1 MDDLAAFAVLVD
13 AGSFTLAAQQL
24 GCSKGQL
31 SKRISHLEAQFAV
44 VLLHRTTRRLSLTAA
59 GAALLPQAQAL
70 VVQVERARQATVPV
84 SLGETF
90 FDGLL
95 LEFSR
100 DYPDVQIELDLS
112 NNFRDLLREGFDLA
126 IRTEVGNDER
136 LVARP
141 LLVMNEMT
149 CASPAYLER
158 YGEPRTPQ
166 ELAQHHCLL
175 NSHYSGREEWQYHRQ
190 HELVRVRVG
199 GPLRWL
205 VPVSPACRPMPWP
218 QSWLMGVCAGCCV
231 IIAPAICRPTWCI
244 RTRAGCPDAPRC
256 WPIIWSVGSSAAAR
270 RWSGSSFSHAVCK
283 RVMAP
288 WRISRPS
295 VCAGSNVQLAAWAL
309 SRAVSSRWPSSR
321 TSSRSR
327 MNTWLA

>member
-1 MDDLAAFAVLVD
+1 MISALIGNLWFSFGNNPVSEMDDLAAFAVLVE

-31 SKRISHLEAQFAV
+31 SKRISQLEAQFSV

-70 VVQVERARQATVPV
+70 VVQVERAHQALARLKDDIAGPVRITVPV

-100 DYPDVQIELDLS
+100 DYPDVQIELDL
-112 NNFRDLLREGFDLA
+112 NNGFRDLAREGFDLA

-141 LLVMNEMT
+141 LLVMNELT

-158 YGEPRTPQ
+158 YGEPQTPQ
-166 ELAQHHCLL
+166 ELVNHRCLL
-175 NSHYSGREEWQYHRQ
+175 NSHYSGREEWQYHRE
-190 HELVRVRVG
+190 HELLRVRVA
-199 GPLRWL
+199 GPFASNHYNLLKKAALVGAGIARLPSYVLPAELADGRLRWL
-205 VPVSPACRPMPWP
+205 LRDY
-218 QSWLMGVCAGCCV
+218 
-231 IIAPAICRPTWCI
+231 
-244 RTRAGCPDAPRC
+244 RTRDMPLYLVHPYQGGLPRRTQVLADYLIG
-256 WPIIWSVGSSAAAR
+256 WFKR
-270 RWSGSSFSHAVCK
+270 SGE
-283 RVMAP
+283 
-288 WRISRPS
+288 
-295 VCAGSNVQLAAWAL
+295 AL
-309 SRAVSSRWPSSR
+309 ERLQR
-321 TSSRSR
+321 
-327 MNTWLA
+327 

>member
-1 MDDLAAFAVLVD
+1 MVFFWKQSVSEMDDLAAFAVLVE

-31 SKRISHLEAQFAV
+31 SKRISQLEAQFSV

-70 VVQVERARQATVPV
+70 VVQVERAHQALARLKDDIAGPMRMTVPV

-112 NNFRDLLREGFDLA
+112 NGFRDLAREGFDLA
-126 IRTEVGNDER
+126 IRTEVGSDER

-141 LLVMNEMT
+141 LLVMNELT

-158 YGEPRTPQ
+158 HGEPQTPQ
-166 ELAQHHCLL
+166 ELANHRCLL

-190 HELVRVRVG
+190 HELLRVRVS
-199 GPLRWL
+199 GPFASNHYNLLKKAALAGAGIARLPSYVLPAELADGRLRWL
-205 VPVSPACRPMPWP
+205 LRDYQTRDMPLYLVHP
-218 QSWLMGVCAGCCV
+218 YQGGL
-231 IIAPAICRPTWCI
+231 PR
-244 RTRAGCPDAPRC
+244 RTQVLADYLIGWFKR
-256 WPIIWSVGSSAAAR
+256 SSE
-270 RWSGSSFSHAVCK
+270 
-283 RVMAP
+283 
-288 WRISRPS
+288 
-295 VCAGSNVQLAAWAL
+295 AL
-309 SRAVSSRWPSSR
+309 DR
-321 TSSRSR
+321 
-327 MNTWLA
+327 L

>member
-1 MDDLAAFAVLVD
+1 MSEMDDLAAFAVLVE

-31 SKRISHLEAQFAV
+31 SKRISQLEAQFSV

-70 VVQVERARQATVPV
+70 VVQVERAHQALARLKDDIAGPVRITVPV

-100 DYPDVQIELDLS
+100 DYPDVQIELDL
-112 NNFRDLLREGFDLA
+112 NNGFRDLAREGFDLA

-141 LLVMNEMT
+141 LLVMNELT

-166 ELAQHHCLL
+166 ELANHRCLL
-175 NSHYSGREEWQYHRQ
+175 NSHYSGREEWQYHRE
-190 HELVRVRVG
+190 HELLRVRVA
-199 GPLRWL
+199 GPFASNHYNLLKKAALVGAGIARLPSYVLPAELADGRLRWL
-205 VPVSPACRPMPWP
+205 LRDY
-218 QSWLMGVCAGCCV
+218 
-231 IIAPAICRPTWCI
+231 
-244 RTRAGCPDAPRC
+244 RTRDMPLYLVHPYQGGLPRRTQVLADYLIG
-256 WPIIWSVGSSAAAR
+256 WFKRSSEALE
-270 RWSGSSFSHAVCK
+270 
-283 RVMAP
+283 
-288 WRISRPS
+288 
-295 VCAGSNVQLAAWAL
+295 QLQ
-309 SRAVSSRWPSSR
+309 R
-321 TSSRSR
+321 
-327 MNTWLA
+327 